1 MGKTSHTG
9 YMGSP
14 EMAVS
19 HVLWDDYSFFLFHP
33 TGIQKLVYYSH
44 VVTPHSPAGYSRVTV
59 SEFPIQSIFSALIL
73 NQIGF
78 APSEIVQTL
87 FIQYFKTVLPSTIV
101 SGRQKGLFF
110 LGQRADLAEGRRPFR
125 KRWPL
130 ICDFL
135 RKFSK

>member
-1 MGKTSHTG
+1 
-9 YMGSP
+9 MGSP

-19 HVLWDDYSFFLFHP
+19 HVLWDDYSLFLFHP

-87 FIQYFKTVLPSTIV
+87 FSNTSKQFC
-101 SGRQKGLFF
+101 
-110 LGQRADLAEGRRPFR
+110 LAQSFQGAR
-125 KRWPL
+125 KAS
-130 ICDFL
+130 
-135 RKFSK
+135 FS